1 MIKSSEETTI
11 STKELNKI
19 LPSYLL
25 KEVEE
30 DTKVTNLNEKSK
42 FKTNFN
48 GKVSNNFFRL
58 NFKLYLLVNYLKRI
72 QIKMI

>member
-1 MIKSSEETTI
+1 MIKSSAEATI

-42 FKTNFN
+42 FNTIFN
-48 GKVSNNFFRL
+48 GKVSHKFF
-58 NFKLYLLVNYLKRI
+58 
-72 QIKMI
+72 